1 MKISEIMEK
10 MIAFSKGN
18 IHDINHFMCV
28 WTYAKTI
35 GELENLDQET
45 QYILEVAAITHD
57 IACPFCREKY
67 GNTNGKYQEKE
78 GMPIVK
84 EFLADTGMSE
94 AQIERVAYLVGHHHT
109 YKDIDGPDYQILV
122 EADFLVNY
130 FEDGLDKE
138 HIKKSAEKIFK
149 TETGKKIVK
158 DMFFPET
165 FPKSETWAQDALQD
179 LEDFIEEQGIYI
191 RQ

>member
-109 YKDIDGPDYQILV
+109 YTDIDGMDYQILV
-122 EADFLVNY
+122 EADFLVNIL
-130 FEDGLDKE
+130 EDGLAKE
-138 HIKKSAEKIFK
+138 AALQAYQNIFK
-149 TETGKKIVK
+149 TESGKNICQE
-158 DMFFPET
+158 MF
-165 FPKSETWAQDALQD
+165 AL
-179 LEDFIEEQGIYI
+179 
-191 RQ
+191 

>member
-109 YKDIDGPDYQILV
+109 LKDIEGIDYQILI
-122 EADFLVNY
+122 EADYIVNAY
-130 FEDGLDKE
+130 ESEYRKE
-138 HIKKSAEKIFK
+138 NIEN
-149 TETGKKIVK
+149 
-158 DMFFPET
+158 
-165 FPKSETWAQDALQD
+165 
-179 LEDFIEEQGIYI
+179 FIEKVMKTDSGKRITREVFCL
-191 RQ
+191 

>member
-84 EFLADTGMSE
+84 EFLADIESGKSTPLKNITSDYHYHTVTADSEETLGM
-94 AQIERVAYLVGHHHT
+94 IEEELRKLGF
-109 YKDIDGPDYQILV
+109 LV
-122 EADFLVNY
+122 EN
-130 FEDGLDKE
+130 
-138 HIKKSAEKIFK
+138 
-149 TETGKKIVK
+149 
-158 DMFFPET
+158 
-165 FPKSETWAQDALQD
+165 
-179 LEDFIEEQGIYI
+179 
-191 RQ
+191 

>member
-84 EFLADTGMSE
+84 EFLADIESGKSTPLKNITSDYHYHTVTADSE
-94 AQIERVAYLVGHHHT
+94 ETLDLIEEELRKLGF
-109 YKDIDGPDYQILV
+109 LV
-122 EADFLVNY
+122 EN
-130 FEDGLDKE
+130 
-138 HIKKSAEKIFK
+138 
-149 TETGKKIVK
+149 
-158 DMFFPET
+158 
-165 FPKSETWAQDALQD
+165 
-179 LEDFIEEQGIYI
+179 
-191 RQ
+191 